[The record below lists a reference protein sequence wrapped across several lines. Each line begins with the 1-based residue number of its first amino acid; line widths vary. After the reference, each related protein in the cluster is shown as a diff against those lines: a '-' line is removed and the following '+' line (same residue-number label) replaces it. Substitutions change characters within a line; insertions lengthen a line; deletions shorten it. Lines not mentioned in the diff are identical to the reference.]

1 MVEAAN
7 PARLTAVLA
16 LNIADF
22 DIYEKADR
30 NAVRR
35 MLPAYL
41 DIIREQVGENRGR
54 LFRAQKDSF
63 MAEFASPVSAGR
75 AAMGILADIAEYN
88 DDQAQHLRMQFCM
101 GVHVGPASGS
111 GRDLGGEA
119 VNVAES
125 LRDIAEPGSI
135 CFSHL
140 AYEQSAGRVELE
152 FEELGERD
160 LPGISKP
167 VTVFKGTDG
176 LDM

>member
-88 DDQAQHLRMQFCM
+88 DDQAQHLRDA
-101 GVHVGPASGS
+101 GAARVLGS
-111 GRDLGGEA
+111 LAELRTLLGA
-119 VNVAES
+119 
-125 LRDIAEPGSI
+125 
-135 CFSHL
+135 
-140 AYEQSAGRVELE
+140 
-152 FEELGERD
+152 
-160 LPGISKP
+160 
-167 VTVFKGTDG
+167 
-176 LDM
+176 